1 MKRILPVRL
10 LFFTALSVAI
20 HAGVVA
26 FADSLIRPYEFRQ
39 AKVNSDN
46 LTLSARFAVISR
58 KTQPDDSNPPTNMRP
73 PEASDGLSNAIPE
86 STIGPHLWNYLPA
99 SALDERPAPIRF
111 FDLSSLTLPQ
121 TARGK
126 LIVQLWINEAGT
138 IDFLEIEQSDVPDIM
153 TKEILEQ
160 WRTLQFV
167 AGMKDGARVKTVARY
182 EITLAPEPPQ
192 GQGRTTETIVP

>member
-1 MKRILPVRL
+1 MKRTLPVRL
-10 LFFTALSVAI
+10 LFFTALSAAI

-26 FADSLIRPYEFRQ
+26 FADSLIQPYEFRQ
-39 AKVNSDN
+39 AKVNADN
-46 LTLSARFAVISR
+46 PTLSARFAVISR
-58 KTQPDDSNPPTNMRP
+58 KTQPDDSTPPTKMRP
-73 PEASDGLSNAIPE
+73 PEASGGLSNAIPE
-86 STIGPHLWNYLPA
+86 STIGPPPWNYLPA

-111 FDLSSLTLPQ
+111 FDFSSLTLPQ

-167 AGMKDGARVKTVARY
+167 AGMKEGRRVKAVAKY
-182 EITLAPEPPQ
+182 EITLAAEPPQ
-192 GQGRTTETIVP
+192 EQARMTKTIVP